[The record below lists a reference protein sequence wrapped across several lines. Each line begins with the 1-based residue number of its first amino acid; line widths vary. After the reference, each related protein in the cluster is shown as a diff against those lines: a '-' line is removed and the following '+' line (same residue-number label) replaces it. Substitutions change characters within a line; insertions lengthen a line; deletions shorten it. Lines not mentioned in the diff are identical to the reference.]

1 VNPPR
6 SAPWSTSQERHAAA
20 GRAFGRESR
29 LREQPDRRCELTHGG
44 FFIGMILG
52 IIGGSLAFGWT
63 PISAVHDR
71 AIHDGA
77 GDDGAGKNGT
87 AGPRHYG
94 AASRHLASVVIVAV
108 VAAAL
113 MTGPETGRTLRT
125 SATSATF
132 SSRVVLYATK
142 LSGELLGLP
151 LTLTPGNAESRLL
164 QLLNTLTPLVPV
176 TMTDVTVQ
184 QPMDMGNSGAI
195 SGLTVTA
202 S

>member
-1 VNPPR
+1 
-6 SAPWSTSQERHAAA
+6 
-20 GRAFGRESR
+20 
-29 LREQPDRRCELTHGG
+29 
-44 FFIGMILG
+44 
-52 IIGGSLAFGWT
+52 
-63 PISAVHDR
+63 
-71 AIHDGA
+71 
-77 GDDGAGKNGT
+77 
-87 AGPRHYG
+87 
-94 AASRHLASVVIVAV
+94 
-108 VAAAL
+108 
-113 MTGPETGRTLRT
+113 
-125 SATSATF
+125 
-132 SSRVVLYATK
+132 VVLYATK